1 MQNKP
6 PSAPAYVPRLV
17 DIIFVAI
24 LFMAFM
30 FGPRMLSIDSDL
42 GRHLTIGGYILKTR
56 TIPIH
61 NILSY
66 TKANES
72 RPAYE
77 WAAQSTFAVAYNLW
91 GLDGVILLCSL
102 IIAITFSYLYI
113 ESVSLTGLPLTS
125 MFIIL
130 LAASASS
137 IHWLPRPHVFT
148 FLLLSIWTSL
158 LERARKTDTDSIYW
172 LPLIMLFWANLHGG
186 FIFGFLIWFAYLM
199 GEIWEWAVSKDG
211 TPQRIAKL
219 SKIGVYSL
227 AASMITPD
235 GWGNWLA
242 VLGNNSKYILA
253 NTIETMPPDFHQA
266 GTWPF
271 VILLIL
277 VIILPVLTRT
287 RLHASKIF
295 LLAGM
300 AVLGLYMARNIPLF
314 AIVSISSI
322 SECARSFSERVT
334 QWNKFEARIYLL
346 QEGIYSKLW
355 PIIATI
361 GFIFFIGMRSS
372 QHSELTYRFNASV
385 FPVQSANWLKEHP
398 QSGNMFNEF
407 NWGGY
412 LEFRLWPQ
420 QLVFVDSQTD
430 FYGESIIREYQKVI
444 SIDPGWEEVI
454 KKYSIK
460 WVIVKEDSPLSR
472 KLMSL
477 DIWTSIYQDPVTII
491 FRKSK

>member
-56 TIPIH
+56 TIPTH

-72 RPAYE
+72 RPPYE
-77 WAAQSTFAVAYNLW
+77 WAAQSTFAVAHNLL

-102 IIAITFSYLYI
+102 IIAITFSYLYL
-113 ESVSLTGLPLTS
+113 ESVNLTRLPLTS

-199 GEIWEWAVSKDG
+199 GEG
-211 TPQRIAKL
+211 RN
-219 SKIGVYSL
+219 
-227 AASMITPD
+227 M
-235 GWGNWLA
+235 
-242 VLGNNSKYILA
+242 
-253 NTIETMPPDFHQA
+253 
-266 GTWPF
+266 
-271 VILLIL
+271 
-277 VIILPVLTRT
+277 
-287 RLHASKIF
+287 
-295 LLAGM
+295 GM
-300 AVLGLYMARNIPLF
+300 G
-314 AIVSISSI
+314 
-322 SECARSFSERVT
+322 
-334 QWNKFEARIYLL
+334 
-346 QEGIYSKLW
+346 
-355 PIIATI
+355 
-361 GFIFFIGMRSS
+361 
-372 QHSELTYRFNASV
+372 SV
-385 FPVQSANWLKEHP
+385 
-398 QSGNMFNEF
+398 
-407 NWGGY
+407 
-412 LEFRLWPQ
+412 
-420 QLVFVDSQTD
+420 
-430 FYGESIIREYQKVI
+430 
-444 SIDPGWEEVI
+444 
-454 KKYSIK
+454 
-460 WVIVKEDSPLSR
+460 
-472 KLMSL
+472 
-477 DIWTSIYQDPVTII
+477 
-491 FRKSK
+491 